1 MRKSFVCPQRA
12 GVLLLLVAGSAIA
25 QIDTS
30 IHLPANYTTMPPPAN
45 QSSYVDPTY
54 GTTIHRLSN
63 ALATPDAANGG
74 MLQWIENE
82 YSTANPFSSDNSH
95 LILVHSNY
103 FGLYNGSGAFVG
115 NLPLEISAASEPR
128 WSRMDSNTLYYHV
141 DGGNQLKTY
150 NVTTNVT
157 TVVQTFA
164 QYTSI
169 TGKGKTDISYD
180 GDHFIFIG
188 CTSTASP
195 CPTANQQLF
204 IYQISTATQFPIIAN
219 TPDGNSV
226 WNNVFISPDN
236 EAVVSW
242 LTPGTARF
250 QGVEVYDQHGN
261 FLRQIAHADGHSK
274 MSRDINGDE
283 VFVWTNSADPLPLCG
298 QNAIVKVHM
307 ADGVQTCLL
316 SLDWSMGVH
325 ITAADNT
332 WVYVETYTDQGN
344 DVIPPTG
351 WLSYMDELI
360 QIKMD
365 GSQINRLVQHRS
377 RPLNDYNY
385 MPKLSAS
392 RDGSRFVYA
401 SNFGLQLQ
409 GAPQQYGDAYMI
421 LVPQAIAVT
430 ASGSTGAGSGT
441 TTAGSGT
448 TGSPTGSTGTPTGPS
463 GSTGTGSNTT
473 TPSGSAISGVVNG
486 ASYQA
491 NLAPG
496 SIVSIFGSGLSA
508 STLTASTANLPPFL
522 GSVNVYFNGIAA
534 PLFYASPGQINAQ
547 VPYELTPGAVN
558 IEVDGLATVRQ
569 TTSVSAA
576 APGIFTTNSSGTGP
590 GAILRGDDYQ
600 LIGQSTPT
608 HAGAYILIYCTGL
621 GALTTP
627 IVEGNPGPAPALA
640 TVAVPQVTVGN
651 MAAQVTFSGLAP
663 GFAGLYQ
670 VNAQVP
676 AGVPSGNA
684 VPVTLSV
691 NGASSNTVTIA
702 VQ

>member
-1 MRKSFVCPQRA
+1 MRKNLVCLKVV
-12 GVLLLLVAGSAIA
+12 GVLLTLTAVRAAA

-30 IHLPANYTTMPPPAN
+30 VHLPANYTTMQPPAS
-45 QSSYVDPTY
+45 QSTYVDPTY
-54 GTTIHRLSN
+54 GTSVLRISN
-63 ALATPDAANGG
+63 ALATPDVSSGG
-74 MLQWIENE
+74 MSQYISSE
-82 YSTANPFSSDNSH
+82 YSTANPFSSDNAYMVLQQDS
-95 LILVHSNY
+95 Y
-103 FGLYNGSGAFVG
+103 FGLYSGSGVFLA
-115 NLPLEISAASEPR
+115 NLPLEIDAASEPR
-128 WSRMDSNTLYYHV
+128 WSRVDNSTLYYHI

-150 NVTTNVT
+150 NVATNVT
-157 TVVQTFA
+157 TVVQAFS

-188 CTSTASP
+188 CTSTISP
-195 CPTANQQLF
+195 CPAANQQLF
-204 IYQISTATQFPIIAN
+204 IYQISTGTQFPIISN

-242 LTPGTARF
+242 LTAGTARY

-283 VFVWTNSADPLPLCG
+283 VFVWVNSADPLPLCG
-298 QNAIVKVHM
+298 HNAIVKVHM
-307 ADGVQTCLL
+307 ADGVQTCLI
-316 SLDWSMGVH
+316 SFDWSFGLHV
-325 ITAADNT
+325 TAADST

-351 WLSYMDELI
+351 WLPYMDELI

-365 GSQINRLVQHRS
+365 GSQINRLVQHRT

-392 RDGSRFVYA
+392 RDGSRFAYG
-401 SNFGLQLQ
+401 SNFGLQLLN
-409 GAPQQYGDAYMI
+409 GAPQQYGDAYLIM
-421 LVPQAIAVT
+421 LPQTVSLANGSGAT
-430 ASGSTGAGSGT
+430 ASNGSTGTSTNSSATGSGSTNT
-441 TTAGSGT
+441 SGT
-448 TGSPTGSTGTPTGPS
+448 TGSSAASSGGTVV
-463 GSTGTGSNTT
+463 N
-473 TPSGSAISGVVNG
+473 GVVNG

-491 NLAPG
+491 ALAPG
-496 SIVSIFGSGLSA
+496 SIVSIFGAGLSG
-508 STLTASTANLPPFL
+508 STMSASTANLPPFL

-547 VPYELTPGAVN
+547 VPYELTPGTVN
-558 IEVDGLATVRQ
+558 VEVDGLAVARQ
-569 TTSVSAA
+569 TATVSAT
-576 APGIFTTNSSGTGP
+576 APGIFTANGSGTGA
-590 GAILRGDDYQ
+590 GVILRGNDYQ
-600 LIGQSTPT
+600 LVSQRTPT
-608 HAGAYILIYCTGL
+608 QAGAYILIYCTGL
-621 GALTTP
+621 GALTSP
-627 IVEGNPGPAPALA
+627 IVEGNPGPNPPLT
-640 TVAVPQVTVGN
+640 TVAVPQVTIGN
-651 MAAQVTFSGLAP
+651 IAAQVTFSGLAP

-676 AGVPSGNA
+676 AGVPAGNL
-684 VPVTLSV
+684 VPVTVTV
-691 NGASSNTVTIA
+691 NGVTSNTATIT